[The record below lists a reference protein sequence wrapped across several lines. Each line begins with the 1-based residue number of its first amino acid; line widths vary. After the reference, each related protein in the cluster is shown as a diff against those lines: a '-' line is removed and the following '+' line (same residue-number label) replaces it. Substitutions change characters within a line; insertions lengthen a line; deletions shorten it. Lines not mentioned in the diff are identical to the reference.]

1 MSEARKEAAA
11 LAVFWPRGGR
21 GAPAGGALDTDGRLL
36 PAAATVLLLVVLA
49 RVSVVGS
56 ARGDVTPL
64 SLPLKLVGF
73 DPRRLVELL
82 EGFLPFGLV
91 APPAWTEAVES
102 ILEQGTKWGKGKV
115 EYTGEWIL

>member
-36 PAAATVLLLVVLA
+36 PAAATVLLLLTVA
-49 RVSVVGS
+49 FSVGS

-64 SLPLKLVGF
+64 SLPLKLVGL

-82 EGFLPFGLV
+82 EGFLPVGLV
-91 APPAWTEAVES
+91 APTEWTEAVES
-102 ILEQGTKWGKGKV
+102 IILVQGSR
-115 EYTGEWIL
+115 ERWILRVNSMRIL